1 MGFFDYLIP
10 ASWSAKLTS
19 LLLGQGRIE
28 SRLEEIEAQLL
39 STKEAIL
46 AEIKDQAKIQQ
57 KARPPNEDAGTSS
70 RDSLQAL
77 RPPE

>member
-1 MGFFDYLIP
+1 MGIFDYLIP

-28 SRLEEIEAQLL
+28 SRLEDLEAQLL

-46 AEIKDQAKIQQ
+46 AEIRDQAIMQQ
-57 KARPPNEDAGTSS
+57 KARPPNEDAGSLR
-70 RDSLQAL
+70 RDSITGS
-77 RPPE
+77 